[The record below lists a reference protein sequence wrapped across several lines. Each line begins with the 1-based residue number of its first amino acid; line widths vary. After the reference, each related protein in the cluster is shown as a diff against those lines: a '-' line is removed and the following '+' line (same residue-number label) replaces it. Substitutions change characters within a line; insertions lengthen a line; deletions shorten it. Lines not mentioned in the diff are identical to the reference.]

1 MGLGLRTNL
10 VSLDTQKHLKQTTGR
25 LNQTFERLSSGL
37 RVNRSADDAA
47 GLGIAEVLRGDSRV
61 ASVSIRNANDGISLI
76 SIADGAL
83 DQISNILNRLLE
95 LAQQS
100 ASASYGNSQRVA
112 IQEEYLAL
120 TSEIE
125 RLALTTEY
133 NGFKLLS
140 AGDSIGFQV
149 GFDGSSISSVS
160 FSGVQATL
168 GQLGLA
174 QAGTSVMMYSLL
186 GATDVESQSAA
197 RLTIE
202 ALKTA
207 VLGLNSSRGALGAAQ
222 SRLEMTIRSLQ
233 VSRESMQST
242 QSVIMDADVAEES
255 AEMSRLTIQQ
265 QAAAAMLAQ
274 ANVQPRMVLELLR
287 D

>member
-10 VSLDTQKHLKQTTGR
+10 VSLDSQRYLKQTTGR
-25 LNQTFERLSSGL
+25 LNQAFERLSSGL

-47 GLGIAEVLRGDSRV
+47 GLGIAEVLRGDARV
-61 ASVSIRNANDGISLI
+61 ASVSIRNANDGIAMI
-76 SIADGAL
+76 AIADGAL
-83 DQISNILNRLLE
+83 GQISNILNRLLE

-100 ASASYGNSQRVA
+100 ASTLYSNEQRSA
-112 IQEEYLAL
+112 INNEYIAL

-125 RLALTTEY
+125 RLAISTEF

-140 AGDSIGFQV
+140 AGDSVSFQI
-149 GFDGSSISSVS
+149 GFDGTSISSIA

-174 QAGTSVMMYSLL
+174 EAGSSVVLYSLIADTENASL
-186 GATDVESQSAA
+186 SASRQA
-197 RLTIE
+197 IE
-202 ALKTA
+202 ALKVA
-207 VLGLNSSRGALGAAQ
+207 VAGLNRSRGALGAAQ
-222 SRLEMTIRSLQ
+222 SRLESTIRNLQ
-233 VSRESMQST
+233 VTRESMQST
-242 QSVIMDADVAEES
+242 ASVILDADVAEETS
-255 AEMSRLTIQQ
+255 EVARLSIQQ
-265 QAAAAMLAQ
+265 QAGTAMLAQ